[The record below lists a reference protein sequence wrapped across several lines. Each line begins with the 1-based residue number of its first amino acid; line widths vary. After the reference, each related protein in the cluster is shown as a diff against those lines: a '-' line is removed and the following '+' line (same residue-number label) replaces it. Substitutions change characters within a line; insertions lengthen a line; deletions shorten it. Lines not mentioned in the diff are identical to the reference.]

1 MTKKLLHKT
10 LKSYLIF
17 SIVVLIISAPIFYFF
32 STKLYTEDVDDT
44 LILHKE
50 EFNQNVAPT
59 LKTNEIRYWNK
70 YNRDIKINKSENIF
84 KNVII
89 QTKHFDTIDNEIE
102 PYRELHSPVII
113 EGTAYTYV
121 SKISMIETE
130 DLVKSIAYLFTT
142 IMVLLL
148 IGLYLITIF
157 LSHKLWKPFNDTLHK
172 IENFEIDKNKTIEF
186 SSTDV
191 EEFSRLNKSIQ
202 KLTEKNSIIY
212 KNQREFI
219 ENAAHELQT
228 PLAVF
233 QAKIDTMVQL
243 PNITIEHAEIL
254 NSLNESIAKLNHLN
268 KNLLLLSK
276 VENNIYNQKEKII
289 VNNYIQR
296 NLDFFKEQALAK
308 NITINFKEDDMLEI
322 ESNTSLLSVVINNLF
337 LNSISHNIPNGQVLL
352 HISNNTLTVSNTG
365 KEKPLNNDK
374 LFVRFAKSNSTEK
387 GNGLGLAIVKKITE
401 LNGWQIEYKY
411 ENKFHF
417 FILRF

>member
-44 LILHKE
+44 LILHKD
-50 EFNQNVAPT
+50 EFIQNTAQT
-59 LKTNEIRYWNK
+59 LKTTDIPYWNK
-70 YNRDIKINKSENIF
+70 YNRDVKINKSENIS
-84 KNVII
+84 KDSII
-89 QTKHFDTIDNEIE
+89 QTTYFDTLDNEIE
-102 PYRELHSPVII
+102 PYRELHSPVLID
-113 EGTAYTYV
+113 GTAYTYV

-172 IENFEIDKNKTIEF
+172 IENFEIDKNITIEF
-186 SSTDV
+186 KSTDI

-228 PLAVF
+228 PLSVF
-233 QAKIDTMVQL
+233 QAK
-243 PNITIEHAEIL
+243 
-254 NSLNESIAKLNHLN
+254 
-268 KNLLLLSK
+268 
-276 VENNIYNQKEKII
+276 
-289 VNNYIQR
+289 
-296 NLDFFKEQALAK
+296 
-308 NITINFKEDDMLEI
+308 
-322 ESNTSLLSVVINNLF
+322 
-337 LNSISHNIPNGQVLL
+337 
-352 HISNNTLTVSNTG
+352 
-365 KEKPLNNDK
+365 
-374 LFVRFAKSNSTEK
+374 
-387 GNGLGLAIVKKITE
+387 
-401 LNGWQIEYKY
+401 
-411 ENKFHF
+411 
-417 FILRF
+417 